1 MPCLWKIAVGADGD
15 CLRVAALLVAMSL
28 AGCGGGEGGPPRGEV
43 TGTVT
48 LDGKIVEGA
57 GLQFISEG
65 PAGITAYGRSDANGH
80 YEMHFGRSRTGATI
94 GKNLVR
100 ITSDDYVTVGT
111 EKFESTEVF
120 PPKYNVKSEEFV
132 EVKEGDN
139 VIDFKLESG
148 GYKPKKPPRST
159 GGT

>member
-1 MPCLWKIAVGADGD
+1 MKAHANTMRQSLVS
-15 CLRVAALLVAMSL
+15 LLLAIGV
-28 AGCGGGEGGPPRGEV
+28 AGCGGNEGGPTLAEV

-65 PAGITAYGRSDANGH
+65 PTGVTAYGRSDEDGQ
-80 YEMHFGRSRTGATI
+80 YEMHFGSTRTGAGI
-94 GKNLVR
+94 GKNRVR
-100 ITSDDYVTVGT
+100 ITSDDYVTVGG

-120 PPKYNVKSEEFV
+120 PPKYNAKSEEFV

-139 VIDFKLESG
+139 VFDFKCESG
-148 GYKPKKPPRST
+148 GFKPKKPRSS
-159 GGT
+159 GGA

>member
-1 MPCLWKIAVGADGD
+1 MNVK
-15 CLRVAALLVAMSL
+15 AAWMWRPAASLLFAITLS
-28 AGCGGGEGGPPRGEV
+28 GCGGGDDGPPRAEV

-48 LDGKIVEGA
+48 LDGKLVEGA

-65 PAGITAYGRSDANGH
+65 PTGITAYGRSDANGQ
-80 YEMHFGRSRTGATI
+80 YVMHFGASRTGAGI
-94 GKNLVR
+94 GKNRVR
-100 ITSDDYVTVGT
+100 ITSDDFVTVGD

-139 VIDFKLESG
+139 VFDFKCESG
-148 GYKPKKPPRST
+148 GFKPKKPKST

>member
-1 MPCLWKIAVGADGD
+1 MSPEAHHGRRSAVLLLFIIA
-15 CLRVAALLVAMSL
+15 L
-28 AGCGGGEGGPPRGEV
+28 AGCGGPEGGPTLAEV

-48 LDGKIVEGA
+48 LDGKLVEGA

-65 PAGITAYGRSDANGH
+65 PTGVTAYGRTDKNGQ
-80 YEMHFGRSRTGATI
+80 YEMHFGATRTGAAI
-94 GKNLVR
+94 GKNRVR
-100 ITSDDYVTVGT
+100 ITSDDFVTVGD

-139 VIDFKLESG
+139 VFDFKCESG
-148 GYKPKKPPRST
+148 GFKPKRPKSS
-159 GGT
+159 GGA